1 MTRGRTPQP
10 VPEAEIIANFQA
22 GMSLADVR
30 AKYHI
35 GDARARGF
43 RALAAQSESSPV
55 AGTEQP
61 AAAADEAAEEP
72 LFPGN
77 PDCFH
82 LDTYI
87 PCDRINF
94 ALSNLTREDAIASLL
109 NLSPENKALALEF
122 LIQRLVKAMVAEV
135 DAEVAQ
141 TQEISSA
148 ADFLRDYRNAQ
159 STTA

>member
-1 MTRGRTPQP
+1 MPAP
-10 VPEAEIIANFQA
+10 
-22 GMSLADVR
+22 ADSAPWPHK
-30 AKYHI
+30 AK
-35 GDARARGF
+35 AVQWP
-43 RALAAQSESSPV
+43 AQSNRPPPQTKPLKNLSFPAIRI
-55 AGTEQP
+55 AGKER
-61 AAAADEAAEEP
+61 
-72 LFPGN
+72 F
-77 PDCFH
+77 
-82 LDTYI
+82 I

-148 ADFLRDYRNAQ
+148 ADLLRDYRNAQ